1 MINAT
6 DIITTAKNLK
16 NKGIKYSFGSTNIEG
31 GSGDC
36 SSFTQYV
43 FRKNGILIGRDT
55 QAQYTNKLAKS
66 VDKNKLA
73 VGDLIFFKNT
83 YNSNNTDGVSHVGI
97 YTGNNNFIH
106 LSSSGVKESS
116 LNENYWYNHY
126 LGAKRFSNVKSI
138 NSLNENYFTGE
149 NVGPEATIKNKYEDK
164 KILGVNINEIV
175 NAIIC
180 ILFIIG
186 GMTLIGLSIGGM

>member
-31 GSGDC
+31 GAGDC

-43 FRKNGILIGRDT
+43 YRKNGILIGRDT

-106 LSSSGVKESS
+106 LSSTGVKESS
-116 LNENYWYNHY
+116 LNENYWQNHY

-149 NVGPEATIKNKYEDK
+149 NVGPEASKKNKYEDK

-186 GMTLIGLSIGGM
+186 GMALIGLSIGGM

>member
-1 MINAT
+1 MVNPF
-6 DIITTAKNLK
+6 DIVNTAKNLK

-31 GSGDC
+31 GKGDC

-43 FRKNGILIGRDT
+43 YRKNGILIGRDT
-55 QAQYTNKLAKS
+55 QAQYTNKQGKS
-66 VDKNKLA
+66 VDKNNLA
-73 VGDLIFFKNT
+73 IGDLIFFKNT

-116 LNENYWYNHY
+116 LNENYWENHY
-126 LGAKRFSNVKSI
+126 LGAKRFNDVKSI
-138 NSLNENYFTGE
+138 NSLNENYFTGGNAVDFE
-149 NVGPEATIKNKYEDK
+149 ESNKYEDK
-164 KILGVNINEIV
+164 KILGVNVNEIV
-175 NAIIC
+175 NAVII

-186 GMTLIGLSIGGM
+186 SIVLIGLSIGVM

>member
-1 MINAT
+1 MISPF
-6 DIITTAKNLK
+6 DIINTAKSLK

-43 FRKNGILIGRDT
+43 YRKNGILIGRDT
-55 QAQYTNKLAKS
+55 QAQYTSKLGTK
-66 VDKNKLA
+66 VDKNNLA
-73 VGDLIFFKNT
+73 VGDLVFFKNT

-116 LNENYWYNHY
+116 LNENYWDSHY
-126 LGAKRFSNVKSI
+126 LGAKRFSDVKSI

-149 NVGPEATIKNKYEDK
+149 NAVEYDESKEYKGK
-164 KILGVNINEIV
+164 KILGVNVNEIV
-175 NAIIC
+175 NAVII

-186 GMTLIGLSIGGM
+186 GIVLIGLSIGGM

>member
-1 MINAT
+1 MIDAN
-6 DIITTAKNLK
+6 DIIDTAKNLK

-43 FRKNGILIGRDT
+43 YRKNGISIGRDT
-55 QAQYTNKLAKS
+55 QAQYTNKQGKS
-66 VDKNKLA
+66 VDKNNLSI
-73 VGDLIFFKNT
+73 GDLIFFKNT

-116 LNENYWYNHY
+116 LNENYWENHY
-126 LGAKRFSNVKSI
+126 LGAKRFSDVKSTAENNI
-138 NSLNENYFTGE
+138 ENEE
-149 NVGPEATIKNKYEDK
+149 NQDK
-164 KILGVNINEIV
+164 KILGVNVNEVV
-175 NAIIC
+175 NSIII

-186 GMTLIGLSIGGM
+186 GITLVGLSIGGMN

>member
-1 MINAT
+1 MISPF
-6 DIITTAKNLK
+6 DIVNTAKNMK
-16 NKGIKYSFGSTNIEG
+16 NKGIKYSFGSSNIEG
-31 GSGDC
+31 GKGDC

-43 FRKNGILIGRDT
+43 YRKNGILIGRDT
-55 QAQYTNKLAKS
+55 QAQYTSKLGKS
-66 VDKNKLA
+66 IDKNNLA
-73 VGDLIFFKNT
+73 VGDLVFFKNT

-116 LNENYWYNHY
+116 LNENYWENHY
-126 LGAKRFSNVKSI
+126 LGAKRFKDVKSI

-149 NVGPEATIKNKYEDK
+149 NAVEYEDNGESSSK
-164 KILGVNINEIV
+164 KFLGVNVNEIV
-175 NAIIC
+175 NAVII

-186 GMTLIGLSIGGM
+186 GITLIGLSIGGM

>member
-43 FRKNGILIGRDT
+43 YRKNGILIGRDT

-66 VDKNKLA
+66 VDRNKLA

-106 LSSSGVKESS
+106 LSSTGVKESS
-116 LNENYWYNHY
+116 LNENYWENHY
-126 LGAKRFSNVKSI
+126 LGAKRFSDVKSI

-149 NVGPEATIKNKYEDK
+149 NVGPHAEPEPEYKEK

>member
-1 MINAT
+1 MIDAN
-6 DIITTAKNLK
+6 DIINTAKNLK

-31 GSGDC
+31 GTGDC

-43 FRKNGILIGRDT
+43 FRQNGISIGRDT
-55 QAQYTNKLAKS
+55 QAQYTNKQGKS
-66 VDKNKLA
+66 VDKNNLST
-73 VGDLIFFKNT
+73 GDLIFFKDT

-116 LNENYWYNHY
+116 LNENYWENHY
-126 LGAKRFSNVKSI
+126 LGAKRFSDVKSTVE
-138 NSLNENYFTGE
+138 NNDKNEE
-149 NVGPEATIKNKYEDK
+149 NEDK
-164 KILGVNINEIV
+164 KILGVNINEVV
-175 NAIIC
+175 NSIII

-186 GMTLIGLSIGGM
+186 GITLVGLSIGGM

>member
-16 NKGIKYSFGSTNIEG
+16 NKGIKYSFGSSNIEG

-43 FRKNGILIGRDT
+43 FRKNGIMIGRDT
-55 QAQYTNKLAKS
+55 QAQYTNKLAKV
-66 VDKNKLA
+66 VDKNNLA

-106 LSSSGVKESS
+106 LSSTGVKESS
-116 LNENYWYNHY
+116 LNEHYWENHY
-126 LGAKRFSNVKSI
+126 LGAKRFYDVKTTTENTEESNV
-138 NSLNENYFTGE
+138 NTENKT
-149 NVGPEATIKNKYEDK
+149 NDK
-164 KILGVNINEIV
+164 KFLGVNINEVV
-175 NAIIC
+175 NSIII

>member
-43 FRKNGILIGRDT
+43 YRKNGILIGRDT

-66 VDKNKLA
+66 VDKSKLA

-116 LNENYWYNHY
+116 LNENYWDNHY
-126 LGAKRFSNVKSI
+126 LGAKRFSDVKSI

>member
-1 MINAT
+1 MINPF
-6 DIITTAKNLK
+6 DIVNTAKNLK
-16 NKGIKYSFGSTNIEG
+16 NKGIKYSFGSSNIEG

-43 FRKNGILIGRDT
+43 YRKNGVLIGRDT
-55 QAQYTNKLAKS
+55 QAQYTNKQGKS
-66 VDKNKLA
+66 VDKNNLGI
-73 VGDLIFFKNT
+73 GDLVFFKNT

-116 LNENYWYNHY
+116 LNENYWENHY
-126 LGAKRFSNVKSI
+126 LGAKRFSDVKSI
-138 NSLNENYFTGE
+138 NSLNENYFTGASAVE
-149 NVGPEATIKNKYEDK
+149 YEESGESSGK
-164 KILGVNINEIV
+164 TFLGVNVNEIV
-175 NAIIC
+175 NAVII

-186 GMTLIGLSIGGM
+186 GIVLIGLSIGGMN

>member
-1 MINAT
+1 MISPF
-6 DIITTAKNLK
+6 DIVNTAKNLK
-16 NKGIKYSFGSTNIEG
+16 NKGIKYSFGSSNIEG
-31 GSGDC
+31 GKGDC

-43 FRKNGILIGRDT
+43 YRKNGILIGRDT
-55 QAQYTNKLAKS
+55 QAQYTSKLGKS
-66 VDKNKLA
+66 IDKNNLS
-73 VGDLIFFKNT
+73 VGDLVFFKNT

-116 LNENYWYNHY
+116 LNENYWENHY
-126 LGAKRFSNVKSI
+126 LGAKRFKDVKSI

-149 NVGPEATIKNKYEDK
+149 NAVEYEDNGESSSK
-164 KILGVNINEIV
+164 KFLGVNVNEIV
-175 NAIIC
+175 NAVII

-186 GMTLIGLSIGGM
+186 GITLIGLSIGGM

>member
-1 MINAT
+1 MIDAN
-6 DIITTAKNLK
+6 DIIKTAKNLK

-43 FRKNGILIGRDT
+43 YRKNGILIGRDT
-55 QAQYTNKLAKS
+55 QAQYTNKQGKS
-66 VDKNKLA
+66 VDKNNLSI
-73 VGDLIFFKNT
+73 GDLIFFKNT

-116 LNENYWYNHY
+116 LNENYWENHY
-126 LGAKRFSNVKSI
+126 LGAKRFSDVKSTSE
-138 NSLNENYFTGE
+138 NTVENENQ
-149 NVGPEATIKNKYEDK
+149 DK
-164 KILGVNINEIV
+164 KILGVNINEVV
-175 NAIIC
+175 NSIII

-186 GMTLIGLSIGGM
+186 GITLVGLSIGGMN

>member
-1 MINAT
+1 MINPF
-6 DIITTAKNLK
+6 DIVNTAKNLK
-16 NKGIKYSFGSTNIEG
+16 NKGIIYSFGSSNIEG
-31 GSGDC
+31 GKGDC

-43 FRKNGILIGRDT
+43 YRKNGVLIGRDT
-55 QAQYTNKLAKS
+55 QAQYTSKLGKS
-66 VDKNKLA
+66 VDKNNLA
-73 VGDLIFFKNT
+73 IGDLVFFKNT

-116 LNENYWYNHY
+116 LNENYWENHY
-126 LGAKRFSNVKSI
+126 LGAKRFNDVKSI

-149 NVGPEATIKNKYEDK
+149 NTVEYSENTENSKTF
-164 KILGVNINEIV
+164 LGVEINEIV
-175 NAIIC
+175 NAVII

-186 GMTLIGLSIGGM
+186 GIGLIGLSIGGM

>member
-1 MINAT
+1 MIDAN
-6 DIITTAKNLK
+6 DIINTAKNLK

-31 GSGDC
+31 GAGDC

-43 FRKNGILIGRDT
+43 YRKNGILIGRDT
-55 QAQYTNKLAKS
+55 QAQYTSKLGKS
-66 VDKNKLA
+66 IDKNNLA
-73 VGDLIFFKNT
+73 IGDLVFFKNT

-116 LNENYWYNHY
+116 LNENYWENHY
-126 LGAKRFSNVKSI
+126 LGAKRFNDVKSI

-149 NVGPEATIKNKYEDK
+149 NTVEYEESKEFKDK
-164 KILGVNINEIV
+164 KILGVNVNEVV
-175 NAIIC
+175 NSIII

-186 GMTLIGLSIGGM
+186 GITLVGLSIGGMN

>member
-1 MINAT
+1 MINPF
-6 DIITTAKNLK
+6 DIVNTAKNLK
-16 NKGIKYSFGSTNIEG
+16 NKGIKYSFGSSNIEG

-43 FRKNGILIGRDT
+43 YRKNGVLIGRDT
-55 QAQYTNKLAKS
+55 QAQYTNKQGKS
-66 VDKNKLA
+66 VDKNNLSI
-73 VGDLIFFKNT
+73 GDLVFFKNT

-116 LNENYWYNHY
+116 LNENYWENHY
-126 LGAKRFSNVKSI
+126 LGAKRFNDVKSTSE
-138 NSLNENYFTGE
+138 NTVENENQ
-149 NVGPEATIKNKYEDK
+149 DK
-164 KILGVNINEIV
+164 KFLGVNINELV
-175 NAIIC
+175 NSIII

-186 GMTLIGLSIGGM
+186 GITLIGLSVGGM

>member
-1 MINAT
+1 MVNPF
-6 DIITTAKNLK
+6 DIVNTAKNLK

-31 GSGDC
+31 GKGDC

-43 FRKNGILIGRDT
+43 YRKNGILIGRDT
-55 QAQYTNKLAKS
+55 QAQYTSKLGER
-66 VDKNKLA
+66 VDKNNLT

-116 LNENYWYNHY
+116 LNENYWENHY
-126 LGAKRFSNVKSI
+126 LGAKRFSDVKTI
-138 NSLNENYFTGE
+138 NSLNENYFTGTNTVEYEESTE
-149 NVGPEATIKNKYEDK
+149 NSK
-164 KILGVNINEIV
+164 KFLGVEINEIV
-175 NAIIC
+175 NAVII

-186 GMTLIGLSIGGM
+186 GIVLIGLSIGGMN

>member
-1 MINAT
+1 MISPF
-6 DIITTAKNLK
+6 DIVNTAKNLK
-16 NKGIKYSFGSTNIEG
+16 NKGIKYSFGSSNIEG
-31 GSGDC
+31 GKGDC

-43 FRKNGILIGRDT
+43 YRKNGILIGRDT
-55 QAQYTNKLAKS
+55 QAQYTSKLGKS
-66 VDKNKLA
+66 IDKNNLA
-73 VGDLIFFKNT
+73 VGDLVFFKNT

-116 LNENYWYNHY
+116 LNENYWENHY
-126 LGAKRFSNVKSI
+126 LGAKRFKDVKSI

-149 NVGPEATIKNKYEDK
+149 NAVEYEDNGESSSK
-164 KILGVNINEIV
+164 KFLGVNVNEIV
-175 NAIIC
+175 NAVII

-186 GMTLIGLSIGGM
+186 GITLIGLSIGGM

>member
-1 MINAT
+1 MIDAN
-6 DIITTAKNLK
+6 DIINTAKNLK

-31 GSGDC
+31 GTGDC

-43 FRKNGILIGRDT
+43 YRKNGISIGRDT
-55 QAQYTNKLAKS
+55 QAQYTNKQGKS
-66 VDKNKLA
+66 VEKNNLSI
-73 VGDLIFFKNT
+73 GDLIFFKNT

-116 LNENYWYNHY
+116 LNENYWENHY
-126 LGAKRFSNVKSI
+126 LGAKRFSDVKSTSE
-138 NSLNENYFTGE
+138 NNVENEE
-149 NVGPEATIKNKYEDK
+149 NEDK
-164 KILGVNINEIV
+164 KILGVNINEVV
-175 NAIIC
+175 NSIII

-186 GMTLIGLSIGGM
+186 GITLVGLSIGGMN

>member
-1 MINAT
+1 MINAN
-6 DIITTAKNLK
+6 DIINTAKSLK

-31 GSGDC
+31 GTGDC

-43 FRKNGILIGRDT
+43 YRKNGLSIGRDT
-55 QAQYTNKLAKS
+55 QAQYTNKQGKS
-66 VDKNKLA
+66 VDKNNLSI
-73 VGDLIFFKNT
+73 GDLIFFKNT

-116 LNENYWYNHY
+116 LNENYWDNHY
-126 LGAKRFSNVKSI
+126 LGAKRFSDVKSTPENNI
-138 NSLNENYFTGE
+138 ENEE
-149 NVGPEATIKNKYEDK
+149 NEDK
-164 KILGVNINEIV
+164 KILGVNINEVV
-175 NAIIC
+175 NSVII

-186 GMTLIGLSIGGM
+186 GITLVGLSIGGMN

>member
-43 FRKNGILIGRDT
+43 FRKNGIMIGRDT
-55 QAQYTNKLAKS
+55 QAQYTNKLAKV
-66 VDKNKLA
+66 VDKNNLA

-116 LNENYWYNHY
+116 LNENYWENHY
-126 LGAKRFSNVKSI
+126 LGAKRFYDVKTTTENTEENNV
-138 NSLNENYFTGE
+138 NTENKT
-149 NVGPEATIKNKYEDK
+149 NDK
-164 KILGVNINEIV
+164 KFLGVNINEVV
-175 NAIIC
+175 NSIII

>member
-1 MINAT
+1 MIDAN
-6 DIITTAKNLK
+6 DIINTAKNLK

-106 LSSSGVKESS
+106 LSSTGVKESS
-116 LNENYWYNHY
+116 LNENYWQNHY
-126 LGAKRFSNVKSI
+126 LGAKRFSDVKSI

-149 NVGPEATIKNKYEDK
+149 NVGPEATKKNKYEDK

-186 GMTLIGLSIGGM
+186 GMALIGLSIGGM

>member
-1 MINAT
+1 MINPF
-6 DIITTAKNLK
+6 DIVNTAKNLK

-31 GSGDC
+31 GTGDC

-43 FRKNGILIGRDT
+43 FRQNGISIGRDT
-55 QAQYTNKLAKS
+55 QAQYTNKQGKS
-66 VDKNKLA
+66 VDKNNLST
-73 VGDLIFFKNT
+73 GDLIFFKDT

-116 LNENYWYNHY
+116 LNENYWENHY
-126 LGAKRFSNVKSI
+126 LGAKRFSDVKSTVE
-138 NSLNENYFTGE
+138 NNDKNEE
-149 NVGPEATIKNKYEDK
+149 NEDK
-164 KILGVNINEIV
+164 KILGVNINEVV
-175 NAIIC
+175 NSIII

-186 GMTLIGLSIGGM
+186 GITLVGLSIGGM

>member
-1 MINAT
+1 MINPF
-6 DIITTAKNLK
+6 DIVDTAKSLK
-16 NKGIKYSFGSTNIEG
+16 NKGIKYSFGSSNIEG
-31 GSGDC
+31 GKGDC

-43 FRKNGILIGRDT
+43 YRKNGLLIGRDT
-55 QAQYTNKLAKS
+55 QAQYTSKLGKK
-66 VDKNKLA
+66 VDKNNLA
-73 VGDLIFFKNT
+73 VGDLVFFKNT

-116 LNENYWYNHY
+116 LNENYWENHY
-126 LGAKRFSNVKSI
+126 LGAKRFNDVKSI

-149 NVGPEATIKNKYEDK
+149 NAVDFEENTENSK
-164 KILGVNINEIV
+164 KFLGVEINEIV
-175 NAIIC
+175 NAVII

-186 GMTLIGLSIGGM
+186 GIVLIGLSIGGMN

>member
-1 MINAT
+1 MVNPF
-6 DIITTAKNLK
+6 DIVNTAKNLK

-31 GSGDC
+31 GKGDC

-43 FRKNGILIGRDT
+43 YRKNGILIGRDT
-55 QAQYTNKLAKS
+55 QAQYTSKLGER
-66 VDKNKLA
+66 VDKNNLT

-116 LNENYWYNHY
+116 LNENYWENHY
-126 LGAKRFSNVKSI
+126 LGAKRFSDVKTI

-149 NVGPEATIKNKYEDK
+149 NAVDYEESTENSK
-164 KILGVNINEIV
+164 KFLGVEINEIV
-175 NAIIC
+175 NAVII

-186 GMTLIGLSIGGM
+186 GIVLIGLSIGGMN